1 MFIQF
6 LMFAFPIQV
15 LTMSPYPSLIPYLF
29 LLIPCYF
36 VFRNGFKVRLNK
48 YLRFSGINLF
58 LFFYFLLFFLHSTY
72 QMILG
77 FGSVP
82 QFVVSVLGY
91 IVPSSMYFYF
101 SKAGNKKEIKI
112 VLVSIIIC
120 GLISGLY
127 FAYDSYSMLILG
139 KINDFSLQTVNYIKS
154 RASTEN
160 VNISRGLKGYR
171 SHGLLT
177 SHSASAAWI
186 AFSCFAL
193 LTLIPKKKILTR
205 SITILFYGVILVI
218 CLNFTSIIS
227 FAIVIFFIEFDVLKF
242 FDIKINKHLLIKF
255 TSLLGLIAFAVFCVA
270 VFSENL
276 FREISE
282 SFTAQIR
289 FLFGFDNYGRDYV
302 FGLQLFTSLLGIFDK
317 ALDYPFI
324 LLIGDGFNASWG
336 TPKGG
341 DYGHAETLARFGIPF
356 YCFIIIGFL
365 KIMQVIIRN
374 LRYLRKNRGDQT
386 LLFPSFVVPYLFI
399 AELHYSVW
407 NLRSIF
413 PLFFFSLALLSRN
426 LYRQRQ

>member
-58 LFFYFLLFFLHSTY
+58 LFFYFLLFFFLHSTY

-139 KINDFSLQTVNYIKS
+139 KINDFSLQIVNYIKS

-193 LTLIPKKKILTR
+193 LTLIPKKKIFTR
-205 SITILFYGVILVI
+205 SIIILFYSVILVI

-227 FAIVIFFIEFDVLKF
+227 FAIVIFFIEFDVN
-242 FDIKINKHLLIKF
+242 KIF
-255 TSLLGLIAFAVFCVA
+255 
-270 VFSENL
+270 
-276 FREISE
+276 
-282 SFTAQIR
+282 
-289 FLFGFDNYGRDYV
+289 
-302 FGLQLFTSLLGIFDK
+302 
-317 ALDYPFI
+317 
-324 LLIGDGFNASWG
+324 
-336 TPKGG
+336 
-341 DYGHAETLARFGIPF
+341 
-356 YCFIIIGFL
+356 
-365 KIMQVIIRN
+365 
-374 LRYLRKNRGDQT
+374 
-386 LLFPSFVVPYLFI
+386 
-399 AELHYSVW
+399 
-407 NLRSIF
+407 
-413 PLFFFSLALLSRN
+413 
-426 LYRQRQ
+426 

>member
-1 MFIQF
+1 M
-6 LMFAFPIQV
+6 
-15 LTMSPYPSLIPYLF
+15 
-29 LLIPCYF
+29 
-36 VFRNGFKVRLNK
+36 
-48 YLRFSGINLF
+48 
-58 LFFYFLLFFLHSTY
+58 
-72 QMILG
+72 
-77 FGSVP
+77 
-82 QFVVSVLGY
+82 
-91 IVPSSMYFYF
+91 
-101 SKAGNKKEIKI
+101 
-112 VLVSIIIC
+112 
-120 GLISGLY
+120 
-127 FAYDSYSMLILG
+127 
-139 KINDFSLQTVNYIKS
+139 
-154 RASTEN
+154 
-160 VNISRGLKGYR
+160 
-171 SHGLLT
+171 
-177 SHSASAAWI
+177 
-186 AFSCFAL
+186 
-193 LTLIPKKKILTR
+193 
-205 SITILFYGVILVI
+205 
-218 CLNFTSIIS
+218 
-227 FAIVIFFIEFDVLKF
+227 
-242 FDIKINKHLLIKF
+242 
-255 TSLLGLIAFAVFCVA
+255 GLIAFAVFCVA

-341 DYGHAETLARFGIPF
+341 DYGHAETLSRFGIPF